1 MKYRL
6 ANQEIKEDY
15 GKNLLRARGIQDV
28 QTFLHPTKECLQSF
42 EDLDNYQMGV
52 KVIEKTISDKNP
64 YAIIADCD
72 CDGICSF
79 AIIYQ
84 YLKRWN
90 PDKEI
95 EFFIHE
101 GKQHGFSDM
110 MDQLEEKEWSLIIAP
125 DSATNDGQY
134 IKDFTCPVLVLDH
147 HLKEPESEIPFN
159 MILINN
165 QTSKN
170 YKNKNL
176 CGGGVVWQFC
186 RALDDYF

>member
-52 KVIEKTISDKNP
+52 KVIEKTISDKKP

-95 EFFIHE
+95 EFLF
-101 GKQHGFSDM
+101 M
-110 MDQLEEKEWSLIIAP
+110 KENSMVFLI
-125 DSATNDGQY
+125 
-134 IKDFTCPVLVLDH
+134 
-147 HLKEPESEIPFN
+147 
-159 MILINN
+159 
-165 QTSKN
+165 
-170 YKNKNL
+170 
-176 CGGGVVWQFC
+176 
-186 RALDDYF
+186 